1 MRVLWVDC
9 AGALIAGLAV
19 LLASSWLSELYAL
32 PQQLVMGMGVAN
44 ISYGS
49 YSLSLALRRR
59 RPRHLILLLV
69 AANAVWAILCLC
81 AAIMFT
87 GTASLL
93 GLAHLYAEALFVGW
107 LAAAE
112 WQQRHTLSTPP
123 DIKIRSSL

>member
-1 MRVLWVDC
+1 
-9 AGALIAGLAV
+9 
-19 LLASSWLSELYAL
+19 L
-32 PQQLVMGMGVAN
+32 PRQLVIGIGVAN

-49 YSLSLALRRR
+49 YSLSLVLRRS
-59 RPRHLILLLV
+59 RPRHLIVLLV
-69 AANAVWAILCLC
+69 VANALWAMLCLC

-87 GTASLL
+87 ATASLL

-112 WQQRHTLSTPP
+112 WQQRHMLSTPS